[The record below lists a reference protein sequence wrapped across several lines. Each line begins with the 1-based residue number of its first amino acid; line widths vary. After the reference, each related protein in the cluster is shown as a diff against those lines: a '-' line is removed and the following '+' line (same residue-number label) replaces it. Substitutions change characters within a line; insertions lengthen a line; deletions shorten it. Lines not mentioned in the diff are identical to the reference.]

1 MPPSWKTV
9 CTNGRRGAVAAL
21 PDGDPERVGRAGEQA
36 VGEGV
41 GASAPKMMPGRKCPI
56 TWREATG
63 AGCSQLR
70 IEPSGAVTCTGRNA
84 PSLCGTSG
92 ATAAFI
98 AYDA

>member
-1 MPPSWKTV
+1 
-9 CTNGRRGAVAAL
+9 
-21 PDGDPERVGRAGEQA
+21 
-36 VGEGV
+36 
-41 GASAPKMMPGRKCPI
+41 MMPGRKCPI
-56 TWREATG
+56 TWRDATG

-98 AYDA
+98 AYEA